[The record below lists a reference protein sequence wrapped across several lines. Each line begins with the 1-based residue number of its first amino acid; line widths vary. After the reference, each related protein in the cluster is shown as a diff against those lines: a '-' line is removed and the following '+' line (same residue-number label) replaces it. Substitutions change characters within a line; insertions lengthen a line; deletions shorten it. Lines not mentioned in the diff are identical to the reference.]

1 MGLFLILQI
10 SQPKTNSHQSLL
22 SFPANR
28 HEKTMPL
35 HNFQKAL
42 PSFTKN
48 GSVTRIP
55 NQNPKIKWWIII
67 MFPLYVHIFIS
78 FWYFFCLSPH
88 ISRPSLLMQFRAS
101 DNVPTSWPCLSNSLD
116 APQGQGTGWGPR
128 EKAVAWTETP
138 YISGWILWFMV
149 NITN

>member
-1 MGLFLILQI
+1 
-10 SQPKTNSHQSLL
+10 
-22 SFPANR
+22 
-28 HEKTMPL
+28 
-35 HNFQKAL
+35 
-42 PSFTKN
+42 
-48 GSVTRIP
+48 
-55 NQNPKIKWWIII
+55 